1 MRAKRRAD
9 VAEPRPYERS
19 RLADPDGVQPALE
32 ITAPEFQK
40 AAQLGEIRSRVEL
53 LPDEA
58 LQQVGVI
65 RQMVDDLCGRQ
76 PIFAQ
81 RLLVV
86 AHFAA
91 LLRFARS
98 VPPACPIDRS
108 STTKKSYRTSD

>member
-1 MRAKRRAD
+1 MQAKRGAD

-40 AAQLGEIRSRVEL
+40 ATQLGEIRSRVEL

-65 RQMVDDLCGRQ
+65 RQMVDDFCGRQ
-76 PIFAQ
+76 TVIVQ

-86 AHFAA
+86 AHLLA
-91 LLRFARS
+91 LVRLARS
-98 VPPACPIDRS
+98 GQWSMRHRSLACNENQGI
-108 STTKKSYRTSD
+108 TNA